1 MPALDLP
8 VDARIS
14 PGAFALPLAPNAD
27 WKPTTIVFPAT
38 IVFPLDI
45 QLGGLLDQDLFFH
58 KPLPVKLYKSD
69 GSYVAECSQ
78 LHQFGYGSDA
88 ADALDDLGKTLSEM
102 YFYLSDSKCAERLSE
117 SLSEQYDVL
126 CGFIGRRDVAA
137 PKAS

>member
-27 WKPTTIVFPAT
+27 WKPTTIVFP
-38 IVFPLDI
+38 LDI
-45 QLGGLLDQDLFFH
+45 QLGGLLHQDLFFR

-78 LHQFGYGSDA
+78 LHQFGHGSDA
-88 ADALDDLGKTLSEM
+88 AEALDDLGKTLSEM
-102 YFYLSDSKCAERLSE
+102 YFYLSDSKHEESLSE

-126 CGFIGRRDVAA
+126 CGFIGRRYVAA

>member
-1 MPALDLP
+1 MPVLDLL

-14 PGAFALPLAPNAD
+14 PVAFALPLAPNTG
-27 WKPTTIVFPAT
+27 WKPTT

-58 KPLPVKLYKSD
+58 KPLPVRLYKSD
-69 GSYVAECSQ
+69 GSYVGECSL

-88 ADALDDLGKTLSEM
+88 AEALDDLGKTLSEM
-102 YFYLSDSKCAERLSE
+102 YFYLSDSKYADRLSE

-126 CGFIGRRDVAA
+126 CGFIGRRNVAA